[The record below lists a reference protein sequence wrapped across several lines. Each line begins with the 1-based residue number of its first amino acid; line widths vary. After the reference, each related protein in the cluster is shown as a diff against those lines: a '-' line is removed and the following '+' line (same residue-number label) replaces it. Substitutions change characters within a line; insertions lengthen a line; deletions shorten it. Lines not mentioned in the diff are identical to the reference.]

1 MYSLHQSMR
10 FIHRWGEFYQ
20 TFTVI
25 FTFNCT
31 PRCYPG
37 GGMKRP
43 VVATWG
49 EDSYQNVHKI
59 FLQTFWME
67 GCLIHTIRSNSTRF
81 KTKHF
86 PRTSLVPSTEHQWHQ
101 WSEMSAQILK
111 DTKRQHPPRHSVFTL
126 LPSDNRYTSI
136 CSHTTRLL
144 HASSVKSSVK
154 YFNPSIKCHVL

>member
-101 WSEMSAQILK
+101 WSEMSAQSTNILK
-111 DTKRQHPPRHSVFTL
+111 DNIHPDTV
-126 LPSDNRYTSI
+126 
-136 CSHTTRLL
+136 CSPCCHLTTDTQVSAPIPPDYYM
-144 HASSVKSSVK
+144 H
-154 YFNPSIKCHVL
+154 HQ